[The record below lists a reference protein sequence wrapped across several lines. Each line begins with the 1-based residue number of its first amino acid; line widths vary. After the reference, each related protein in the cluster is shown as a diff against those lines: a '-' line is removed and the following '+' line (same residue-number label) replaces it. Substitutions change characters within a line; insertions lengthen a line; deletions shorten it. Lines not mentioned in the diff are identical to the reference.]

1 MIDNILKDIDID
13 LIALHTCK
21 GNHFKDDLR
30 QEIYLYILEMPK
42 DKLHHLYQ
50 SGELKRYLYRT
61 AWIMFNARNG
71 SFYKKYRIENEI
83 YIEGEEEDLQ
93 GMIQDVINNSNL
105 NEIERL
111 WLDIYIELD
120 CNKTWIESRTGIS
133 KSAVAKQINKIIRK
147 CKNSL

>member
-1 MIDNILKDIDID
+1 MIEKILKDIDIG
-13 LIALHTCK
+13 LIALHTCR

-42 DKLHHLYQ
+42 ERLKSLYQ
-50 SGELKRYLYRT
+50 SGELKPYLYRT
-61 AWIMFNARNG
+61 AWIMFNGRNG

-93 GMIQDVINNSNL
+93 GMIREIINESNL
-105 NEIERL
+105 DEIERL
-111 WLDIYIELD
+111 WLEVYLELD

-133 KSAVAKQINKIIRK
+133 RSAVAKQINKIIRK